1 MTTNIPHMDLPEIPS
16 LPPIEMPSSSFL
28 DPSDYVNDRASLSP
42 LNPSS
47 VSLVSQDT
55 FMTADSSIS
64 SELNMTPMTNSPELL
79 SPSSPLALAPPSS
92 LRKSISVDSF
102 VNYRPPSDP
111 ATRANRGNT
120 MSATAK
126 PKPSE
131 PYGQRPSGSHDTDP
145 RASSGSSMS
154 RHEPDHFQRRAGPSR
169 SRGTS
174 ISTNTGDEYE
184 SSLLDDS
191 DVERSEDMINV
202 SRKGKTPWR
211 RHPQAEEL
219 SLPSRLSTVSSS
231 PTMGKAP
238 PPIVPERTSSLGQH
252 RLTKQRSL
260 ISVNTQIP
268 PSPHQSDVTLVVV
281 GAAGS
286 GKSTIIRKGLKSYGL
301 SEASSSMS
309 PRGVEGERF
318 RYIYRV
324 GRISYNQ
331 ATDRLLRVLEVD
343 TPPGT
348 HGDGQRGFLPEGAPP
363 IDGLVICY
371 DASEE
376 STFTNVEG
384 VLQSMASLK
393 LPTIVFACKS
403 DLDRRVE
410 PRRVQPLLEGQYDVG
425 LIEVTTRNTLGKEKI
440 RTAFEWIFKAIFTQ
454 KLNGAREGYRNPA
467 SPAILSSPTP
477 WDVSRTSSA
486 TPTGSSSTATHSPL
500 LPPPRIR
507 SPRLPPQLDDPLRTP
522 RTPISPTRTRSMSDL
537 LSERGQDWDGNLPP
551 TAMADRNRE
560 SSRNGLSAEGPGK
573 YEEVQE
579 NPPQSIA
586 SRESR
591 PPSWMTLDEL
601 LDKLLFVAVSDDDP
615 TFISHFLLTY
625 RRFAAPRSLLLS
637 MQKRMRALEGQ
648 TSDPMFACYAQMKI
662 CALLDHWIQLYPND
676 FAVPN
681 TAGALSALIKS
692 VMGKT
697 YLLHYGSEF
706 IPFMEILP
714 TLKDPEVAWAMKIA
728 GPKDESDDANSLKA
742 VAKSSATT
750 LSLAPPVEIAP
761 LTATSK
767 SLARERKH
775 SLPLSARILVMET
788 SPTHIGLSDSI
799 EHSPQKKLKILVSLS
814 NQFMQTDPTS
824 LAQEISRLESTFFLQ
839 IEPRHWLR
847 RIMDPGV
854 QDAEIDPITQ
864 YNNVSNHL
872 AEWVV
877 SLILCHDKPKM
888 RARVLFHLVELAS
901 RLRNMNNYSGLR
913 SIVAGINHAAL
924 DYNETKKIFKR
935 KENRQY
941 KLLQSFDQLLQ
952 AMRAHSKYRLALR
965 NSKGACI
972 PATEIHLSDLLR
984 AHEANVD
991 FLDDDPNHIHW
1002 AKFNMIGRFIDAI
1015 AQCQASCR
1023 ETKTYER
1030 FPEDVK
1036 ARELLLFN
1044 KENLLMDQ
1052 EMKEERLKLDQSED
1066 AGQEDDY
1073 LDDLGTTRMARES
1086 PTHTREGLF
1095 KKKIPFW

>member
-1 MTTNIPHMDLPEIPS
+1 
-16 LPPIEMPSSSFL
+16 
-28 DPSDYVNDRASLSP
+28 
-42 LNPSS
+42 
-47 VSLVSQDT
+47 
-55 FMTADSSIS
+55 MTADSSLS
-64 SELNMTPMTNSPELL
+64 SELNMTPMTNGPELL
-79 SPSSPLALAPPSS
+79 STSSPLPLAPPSS

-102 VNYRPPSDP
+102 VNYKPPLDP
-111 ATRANRGNT
+111 TTCSTRGNM
-120 MSATAK
+120 MSTTAK
-126 PKPSE
+126 PRSNE
-131 PYGQRPSGSHDTDP
+131 TYGQGLSGNHDPAP

-154 RHEPDHFQRRAGPSR
+154 RREPDNFQRWAGPSR

-202 SRKGKTPWR
+202 MRKGKAPWR

-219 SLPSRLSTVSSS
+219 SLPSRLTTVSSS
-231 PTMGKAP
+231 PTVGKAP

-281 GAAGS
+281 GAAEA

-301 SEASSSMS
+301 SEANSSTS
-309 PRGVEGERF
+309 PPGAEGGRF

-343 TPPGT
+343 IPPDIA
-348 HGDGQRGFLPEGAPP
+348 GDGQRGILPEGAPA
-363 IDGLVICY
+363 IDGLVVCY
-371 DASEE
+371 DASQE
-376 STFTNVEG
+376 STFTNVVE

-403 DLDRRVE
+403 DLERHVDPKRVSAI
-410 PRRVQPLLEGQYDVG
+410 LEQYDVG
-425 LIEVTTRNTLGKEKI
+425 LIEVTTTNTFGKDKI
-440 RTAFEWIFKAIFTQ
+440 RTAFEWIFKAVFAQ

-467 SPAILSSPTP
+467 SPAILTTPAP
-477 WDVSRTSSA
+477 WDISRTSSA
-486 TPTGSSSTATHSPL
+486 TPTGSSSTTTHSPL

-522 RTPISPTRTRSMSDL
+522 RTPISPIRTRSMSDL
-537 LSERGQDWDGNLPP
+537 LSERGQDWDGNISSA
-551 TAMADRNRE
+551 AMGDRNRE
-560 SSRNGLSAEGPGK
+560 SPRSVLPGEGTDN
-573 YEEVQE
+573 YEEVQKQ
-579 NPPQSIA
+579 PSQSIA

-625 RRFAAPRSLLLS
+625 RRFAAPRSVLLA

-681 TAGALSALIKS
+681 TASALSALIKS

-706 IPFMEILP
+706 IPFMETLS
-714 TLKDPEVAWAMKIA
+714 TLKDSEVAWAMKVD
-728 GPKDESDDANSLKA
+728 GPKDESDDSNSLKETA
-742 VAKSSATT
+742 RPGASSHSLVPPSKS
-750 LSLAPPVEIAP
+750 IAP
-761 LTATSK
+761 VVTQK

-788 SPTHIGLSDSI
+788 SPTQIGLSDSI
-799 EHSPQKKLKILVSLS
+799 EHPPSKKLKILVNLS
-814 NQFMQTDPTS
+814 NQFMNTDPTS

-839 IEPRHWLR
+839 IESRHWLR
-847 RIMDPGV
+847 RVMDPSV
-854 QDAEIDPITQ
+854 KDAETDPITQ
-864 YNNVSNHL
+864 YNNVSNHI
-872 AEWVV
+872 AEWVA

-888 RARVLFHLVELAS
+888 RARVLFQLVELAS

-924 DYNETKKIFKR
+924 DYNETKRIFKR

-984 AHEANVD
+984 AHEANAD
-991 FLDDDPNHIHW
+991 FFDDDPTHIHW

-1015 AQCQASCR
+1015 AQCQASCL
-1023 ETKTYER
+1023 ETRTYEK
-1030 FPEDVK
+1030 FPEDIK

-1052 EMKEERLKLDQSED
+1052 EMKEERLRLDQSED

-1073 LDDLGTTRMARES
+1073 LDDPNTTRMARES